1 MIMIKLNEKQLKNTK
16 KFADFESM
24 QIAEFKKNPKLMINY
39 LNLALD
45 DYKVHKNI
53 AILNNALQI
62 IARAIGMTKISK
74 DAKLGRTGLYN
85 SFKDDSNPSLYAFL
99 AVLNSAK
106 INLKA
111 TM

>member
-1 MIMIKLNEKQLKNTK
+1 MIKLNKKQKSKLKNYRNFEDVQVNTLK
-16 KFADFESM
+16 KDPE
-24 QIAEFKKNPKLMINY
+24 LMLSY
-39 LNLALD
+39 LNNALE

-74 DAKLGRTGLYN
+74 EAKLGRTGLYN
-85 SFKDDSNPSLYAFL
+85 SFKQDSNPSLYAFL

-111 TM
+111 TL

>member
-1 MIMIKLNEKQLKNTK
+1 MIKLNKKQKKNLS
-16 KFADFESM
+16 KFRDFEEVQVSDL
-24 QIAEFKKNPKLMINY
+24 KKNPELMLSY
-39 LNLALD
+39 LNNALE

-74 DAKLGRTGLYN
+74 EAKLGRTGLYN
-85 SFKDDSNPSLYAFL
+85 SFKQDGNPSLYAFL

-111 TM
+111 TL

>member
-1 MIMIKLNEKQLKNTK
+1 MIKLNTKQK
-16 KFADFESM
+16 KYLNKLRNFEDVQIADFKRHPE
-24 QIAEFKKNPKLMINY
+24 LMLSY
-39 LNLALD
+39 LNNALE

-74 DAKLGRTGLYN
+74 EAKLGRTGLYN
-85 SFKDDSNPSLYAFL
+85 SFKQNGNPSLYAFL

-111 TM
+111 TL